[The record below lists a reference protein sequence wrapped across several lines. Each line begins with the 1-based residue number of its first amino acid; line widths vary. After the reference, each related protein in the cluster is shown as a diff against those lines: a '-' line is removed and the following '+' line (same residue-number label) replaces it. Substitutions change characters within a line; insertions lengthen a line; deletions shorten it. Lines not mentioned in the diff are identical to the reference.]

1 MRLNYAME
9 YIERYT
15 ESIDWIT
22 IFLTGCFVLYTIVK
36 FAYPKRFEEFVML
49 PLNNKYF
56 LVQGKNDDLKHP
68 FNVLLFLAQVTSIS
82 LFIFLIL
89 NVKNPELKETNPWLY
104 VQICTCYSFF
114 ILIKYLVEKIIGS
127 IFNIDT
133 IVNSY
138 LYQKLSYRNLI
149 GIVVFIGNLIFF
161 YIAEPSITFILIFL
175 CFLVILNCF
184 ALFNSY
190 KSFGKKILSNF
201 FYFILYL
208 CALEIAPYLILYK
221 TLQ

>member
-1 MRLNYAME
+1 MQ

-22 IFLTGCFVLYTIVK
+22 IFLTGCFVLFTVVK
-36 FAYPKRFEEFVML
+36 YAYPKRFEEFVML
-49 PLNNKYF
+49 PINNKYY

-68 FNVLLFLAQVTSIS
+68 FNILLFVAQVISVS
-82 LFIFLIL
+82 LFIFLL
-89 NVKNPELKETNPWLY
+89 LDFKSPELKGTNPWLY
-104 VQICTCYSFF
+104 VQICTAYSLF
-114 ILIKYLVEKIIGS
+114 IMIKFLVEKIIGS
-127 IFNIDT
+127 IFGIEA

-138 LYQKLSYRNLI
+138 LYQKLSYRNLL

-161 YIAEPSITFILIFL
+161 YVAEPSVKFILIFL
-175 CFLVILNCF
+175 GFLLILNCL
-184 ALFNSY
+184 AMFNSY
-190 KSFGKKILSNF
+190 KSFGKTILANF

-208 CALEIAPYLILYK
+208 CTLEIAPYLILYK

>member
-1 MRLNYAME
+1 MQ

-22 IFLTGCFVLYTIVK
+22 IFLMSCFVLFTVVK
-36 FAYPKRFEEFVML
+36 YAYPKRFDEFVML

-68 FNVLLFLAQVTSIS
+68 FNVLLFAAQVISIS
-82 LFIFLIL
+82 LFIFLLL
-89 NVKNPELKETNPWLY
+89 NFKHPELKETNPWLY
-104 VQICTCYSFF
+104 VQIATAYSFF
-114 ILIKYLVEKIIGS
+114 ILLKFLLEKIVGS
-127 IFNIDT
+127 IFSIDT

-138 LYQKLSYRNLI
+138 LYQKLSYRNLL

-161 YIAEPSITFILIFL
+161 YVAEPSMTFILIFL
-175 CFLVILNCF
+175 GFLLILNCF
-184 ALFNSY
+184 ALINSY
-190 KSFGKKILSNF
+190 KLFNKTILGNF

>member
-1 MRLNYAME
+1 MQ

-15 ESIDWIT
+15 DSIDWIT
-22 IFLTGCFVLYTIVK
+22 IFLTGCFVLFTVAKY
-36 FAYPKRFEEFVML
+36 AYPKRFDEFVML

-56 LVQGKNDDLKHP
+56 FVQGKNDDLKHP
-68 FNVLLFLAQVTSIS
+68 FNVLFFVAQVISVS
-82 LFIFLIL
+82 LFIFFLL
-89 NVKNPELKETNPWLY
+89 NYKSPELKETNPWLF
-104 VQICTCYSFF
+104 VQICTAYSFF
-114 ILIKYLVEKIIGS
+114 ILVKFLVEKIVGS
-127 IFNIDT
+127 IFSIDA

-138 LYQKLSYRNLI
+138 LYQKLSYRNLL

-161 YIAEPSITFILIFL
+161 YVAEPSMTIILIFL
-175 CFLVILNCF
+175 GFLFIFNCF

-190 KSFGKKILSNF
+190 KSFSKTILGNF

>member
-1 MRLNYAME
+1 MQ

-15 ESIDWIT
+15 ESSDWIT
-22 IFLTGCFVLYTIVK
+22 IFLTGCFVLFTVVK
-36 FAYPKRFEEFVML
+36 YAYPKRFDEFVLL

-56 LVQGKNDDLKHP
+56 FVQGKNDDLRNP
-68 FNVLLFLAQVTSIS
+68 FNLLLFVAQVIS
-82 LFIFLIL
+82 VSLLIFFLL
-89 NVKNPELKETNPWLY
+89 DFKNPELKATNPWLY
-104 VQICTCYSFF
+104 VQICSAYTIF
-114 ILIKYLVEKIIGS
+114 ILVKFSIEKIVGS
-127 IFNIDT
+127 IFSIDA

-138 LYQKLSYRNLI
+138 LYQKLSYRNLL

-161 YIAEPSITFILIFL
+161 YVTEPSMTFILIFL
-175 CFLVILNCF
+175 GFLLILNCF
-184 ALFNSY
+184 ALLNSY
-190 KSFGKKILSNF
+190 KSFGKKIKGNF